1 MGFRFSLA
9 TLLRIREIAEQREER
24 LLGQIEQEIAQ
35 HRKTL
40 VDLALQRERMILQR
54 EEALLQSTSAVDL
67 INSHVRVAAIRELE
81 ASGRDQ
87 LAKLTALREK
97 QMKIYQ
103 TAHRNSE
110 LLAGMR
116 DDQRLEYDKS
126 RIKQDQAAMDDNFS
140 SRLRFK

>member
-1 MGFRFSLA
+1 MGFRFPLA

-54 EEALLQSTSAVDL
+54 EDALLQSTSAVDL
-67 INSHVRVAAIRELE
+67 MNSHVRVAALRKLE

-87 LAKLTALREK
+87 LAKLTALREQ

-116 DDQRLEYDKS
+116 DDQRQEYDKS

-140 SRLRFK
+140 SRLKFK